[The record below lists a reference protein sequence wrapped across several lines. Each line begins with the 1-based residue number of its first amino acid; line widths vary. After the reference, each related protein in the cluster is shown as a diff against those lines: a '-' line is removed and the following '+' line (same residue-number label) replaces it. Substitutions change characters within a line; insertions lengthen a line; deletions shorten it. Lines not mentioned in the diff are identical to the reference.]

1 MTRIVL
7 VIVSLTLLIG
17 LGTVA
22 AAEDVGNKFC
32 PVSGEKI
39 VESMK
44 ATYEHD
50 GKIYNFCCPMCIDDF
65 KRNPEKYAAKA
76 EQEVS
81 GEHSAH
87 EAEEGHS
94 HHH

>member
-39 VESMK
+39 VESM
-44 ATYEHD
+44 
-50 GKIYNFCCPMCIDDF
+50 KIYNFCCPMCIDDF